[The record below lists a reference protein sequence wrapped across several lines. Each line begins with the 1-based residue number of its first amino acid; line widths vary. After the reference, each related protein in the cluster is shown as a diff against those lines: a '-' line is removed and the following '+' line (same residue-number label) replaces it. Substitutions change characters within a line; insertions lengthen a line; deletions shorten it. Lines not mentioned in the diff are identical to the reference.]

1 MAIAMA
7 RSDARMRLL
16 DATLV
21 AAIGHHAEAFGQDFK
36 GWCAANNVSRS
47 TAYRHKDRIEELGRW
62 EPLSTRP
69 SPGLIIRPR
78 RRLKPRSRGCGRS

>member
-36 GWCAANNVSRS
+36 GWCAANNVSQ
-47 TAYRHKDRIEELGRW
+47 H
-62 EPLSTRP
+62 
-69 SPGLIIRPR
+69 
-78 RRLKPRSRGCGRS
+78 RLPPQGSD